1 MERREKR
8 ATYTGVKIGVL
19 AFEVPIKNGAE
30 GVIPAVPVNKK
41 KKQNRRE
48 YR

>member
-8 ATYTGVKIGVL
+8 TTYTGVKIGVL

-30 GVIPAVPVNKK
+30 GVIPAIPVNKK
-41 KKQNRRE
+41 KQNRQE